1 MKAKRPNPTETKAKG
16 DAEKLVQ
23 QLAEYPH
30 LRERLMAILE
40 IVEQEG
46 SGACQTADEA
56 ELALIEEMRQLGQR
70 ALTEWARKGQTKAV
84 EQAQAEHP
92 GSRRHSKKN

>member
-1 MKAKRPNPTETKAKG
+1 MREKRPNPTEAKTQG
-16 DAEKLVQ
+16 ATEKLVK
-23 QLAEYPH
+23 QLAEYPY
-30 LRERLMAILE
+30 LKERLEAILE

-56 ELALIEEMRQLGQR
+56 ELALIEEMRRLGQG
-70 ALTEWARKGQTKAV
+70 ALTEWARKGQAKAV
-84 EQAQAEHP
+84 EQVRAEHP